1 MIIGNYSSKLT
12 QGRRLA
18 IPSKFRTKL
27 GKKLI
32 VARWYENCLVLVS
45 QNNWEALLTKLS
57 GKSEFL
63 TSPVRDTDRFILG
76 SAFEVQPDS
85 QGRVLLSEDL
95 VKHANLDSEVV
106 FIGLGDRVEIWSKS
120 DWNKRQL
127 YLSENASELIEK
139 VAKDERT

>member
-120 DWNKRQL
+120 DWNKRQQ
-127 YLSENASELIEK
+127 YLSDNASELIEK

>member
-27 GKKLI
+27 GKSLI

-45 QNNWEALLTKLS
+45 QDNWEALLTKLS
-57 GKSEFL
+57 GKSEYL

-76 SAFEVQPDS
+76 SAFEVQPDA
-85 QGRVLLSEDL
+85 QGRILLPEDL
-95 VKHANLDSEVV
+95 TRHANLDEEVV
-106 FIGLGDRVEIWSKS
+106 FIGLGNRVEIWNKD
-120 DWNKRQL
+120 DWAKRQD
-127 YLSENASELIEK
+127 YISKNASELVEK
-139 VAKDERT
+139 VANDRA

>member
-18 IPSKFRTKL
+18 IPSKFREKL
-27 GKKLI
+27 GKNLI
-32 VARWYENCLVLVS
+32 MARWYENCLVLVS

-76 SAFEVQPDS
+76 SAFEVNPDT
-85 QGRVLLSEDL
+85 QGRILLPEDL
-95 VKHANLDSEVV
+95 VEHANLSDEVV
-106 FIGLGDRVEIWSKS
+106 FIGLGNRVEIWSKP
-120 DWNKRQL
+120 DWDKRQN
-127 YLSENASELIEK
+127 YISENASKFVEK
-139 VAKDERT
+139 VAKDERS